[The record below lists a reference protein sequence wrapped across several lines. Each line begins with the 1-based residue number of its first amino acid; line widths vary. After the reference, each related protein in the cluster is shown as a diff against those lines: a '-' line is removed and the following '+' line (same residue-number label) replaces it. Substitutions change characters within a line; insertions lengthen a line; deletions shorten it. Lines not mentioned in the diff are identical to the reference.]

1 MGRTIKEWVPL
12 LSIRQG
18 KGSSGAIQRTWLRS
32 GSRWGGRAAAC
43 ALALGLGLA
52 ACEGGPSGRV
62 VEVDGFGGLAV
73 ADEPYA
79 ATVGR
84 DILGNGGT
92 AADAAVAMYF
102 TMAVTL
108 PSRAGLGGGG
118 VCISFDQ
125 EAEEALIIDFL
136 PRVTPSGGVLPGNTR
151 GLAVLHAQHGS
162 QRWQYLLARA
172 ENLARFGANYSRAF
186 VRDLQAGLN
195 KIRADRETSE
205 ILLRRGQVLPK
216 EGDKLEQFELSTV
229 ITGIRSDGAGYFYTG
244 AFANRLAEAFTRAGT
259 PVTADEVRGYTP
271 RVVEAVTAPVGD
283 HTAFFAPA
291 PAYGGTAE
299 ALMWRLLT
307 EVRSYSGAAPEER
320 SGLLAAA
327 AKTAFRN
334 GGGAAKPGVFDEAE
348 LQQLLAAYRPEAPHG
363 AAGAPVASEGAS
375 FIAGDQYGNA
385 VACGFTMNGLFGSG
399 RTAPEVGI
407 LMAAADPGAMG
418 PTSPVI
424 IANENTGEVY
434 FAGAAAGGGASVVAL
449 MTTLLE
455 GVADEQPLEQAIA
468 RGRLHAAGEGD
479 LVWVEEQV
487 GAAERDALSA
497 LGLEPAPAARL
508 GRVNALH
515 CPRGLRRKPDE
526 CQAVTDP
533 RGWGLARR
541 AE

>member
-1 MGRTIKEWVPL
+1 MGPRP
-12 LSIRQG
+12 G
-18 KGSSGAIQRTWLRS
+18 
-32 GSRWGGRAAAC
+32 GGRAA
-43 ALALGLGLA
+43 LALGLILGLA

-162 QRWQYLLARA
+162 QRWQYLLTRA

-195 KIRADRETSE
+195 KIRADRETAD
-205 ILLRRGQVLPK
+205 ILLHRGGALPK
-216 EGDKLEQFELSTV
+216 EGDRLEQFELSTV

-244 AFANRLAEAFTRAGT
+244 AFAKRLAEAFTRAGAPT
-259 PVTADEVRGYTP
+259 TADEIRGYTP
-271 RVVEAVTAPVGD
+271 RLAEAVTAPVGD

-291 PAYGGTAE
+291 PAYGGRAE

-307 EVRSYSGAAPEER
+307 EVRSYSGAESEER
-320 SGLLAAA
+320 AGLLAAA
-327 AKTAFRN
+327 AKAAFRN
-334 GGGAAKPGVFDEAE
+334 GSAAAGSGVFDEAE
-348 LQQLLAAYRPEAPHG
+348 LQQLLAAYRPGARHAGAEAPL
-363 AAGAPVASEGAS
+363 ASEGAS
-375 FIAGDQYGNA
+375 FVAADQFGNA

-399 RTAPEVGI
+399 QTAPEVGI

-418 PTSPVI
+418 PVSPVLV
-424 IANENTGEVY
+424 ANENTGEVY
-434 FAGAAAGGGASVVAL
+434 FAGAAADGGAGVSAL
-449 MTTLLE
+449 VTILLE
-455 GVADEQPLEQAIA
+455 GVAGEEPLDQAMA
-468 RGRLHAAGEGD
+468 RGRLHAAGDGAV
-479 LVWVEEQV
+479 VWVEERLGQ
-487 GAAERDALSA
+487 AERAALSA
-497 LGLEPAPAARL
+497 LGLQPTPASRL

-515 CPRGLRRKPDE
+515 CPRGLRRKPEE
-526 CQAVTDP
+526 CEAVTDP